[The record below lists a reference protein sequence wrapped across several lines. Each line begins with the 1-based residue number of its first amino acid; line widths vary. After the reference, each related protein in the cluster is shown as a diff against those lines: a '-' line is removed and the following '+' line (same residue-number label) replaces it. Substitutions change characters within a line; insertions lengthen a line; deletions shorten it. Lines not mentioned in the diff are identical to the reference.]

1 MKILHD
7 LYEHDFGLLLP
18 CKSGVTWE
26 HQTDG
31 VLCNHIFIEGVFLP
45 LPTPHGDPHRR
56 VFKRKEKFEPNNLLH
71 QLMQANYKGTSRNKT
86 EIRRIWQEI
95 DKALFFRYKKTEAPK
110 GQPPNQE
117 GIRWIIVTEIKK
129 LICGYK
135 LTEWDYEARKRDYG
149 SLIGKKVALI
159 YPNCD

>member
-31 VLCNHIFIEGVFLP
+31 VLCHHILIEGIFLP
-45 LPTPHGDPHRR
+45 LQ
-56 VFKRKEKFEPNNLLH
+56 KPNGALTISKLGREQNDRDLLSR
-71 QLMQANYKGTSRNKT
+71 LTQANYDGGGSENA

-95 DKALFFRYKKTEAPK
+95 DKALLFRYKKTEAPK

-117 GIRWIIVTEIKK
+117 GIRWIKITGIKK
-129 LICGYK
+129 VIGGYK
-135 LTEWDYEARKRDYG
+135 LTVRTYEQNKRGYAD
-149 SLIGKKVALI
+149 LIGKKVALI